1 MTTDFEISDTLFQTL
16 KAREE
21 RALAERNK
29 TPLDRY
35 NEGHA
40 AALAFLASPAS
51 EPIGVTELARVI
63 KAGDAAIYSLAR
75 DAAIYAF
82 ARDTDYEKPS
92 QPFMDGFADGLRY
105 AYHGF
110 QKRKNAAH

>member
-1 MTTDFEISDTLFQTL
+1 MSSNFEISDALYETL

-21 RALAERNK
+21 RALAERSK
-29 TPLDRY
+29 TPRDQH

-40 AALAFLASPAS
+40 AALAFLGSPAS

-82 ARDTDYEKPS
+82 ARDTDYQKPS
-92 QPFMDGFADGLRY
+92 PLFLDGFADGLRD

-110 QKRKNAAH
+110 QKRKNASH